1 MPTTFERER
10 QLQEEIA
17 SRVEHDLPGVDVL
30 AVELLT
36 PTRFCVFVDHSDGV
50 DHALCKR
57 VTDVLRD
64 YLRDYGIEVSSPGL
78 DRPLR
83 RQQHFEAARG
93 RRVKVRTAE
102 DGYVVV
108 LRSDAQGRVRVLFP
122 LDPSDDDFVRGGR
135 TLEVRGRGDREA
147 FYIDDGEGSG
157 VVLAARSAAPFKF
170 EEFAKRIGIV
180 LVVIDDQNA

>member
-93 RRVKVRTAE
+93 RRVKVRTAGRKLRGE
-102 DGYVVV
+102 VLSAGEQSVTVAASDGAETEIPYHEI
-108 LRSDAQGRVRVLFP
+108 VRANL
-122 LDPSDDDFVRGGR
+122 
-135 TLEVRGRGDREA
+135 
-147 FYIDDGEGSG
+147 IHEGA
-157 VVLAARSAAPFKF
+157 VT
-170 EEFAKRIGIV
+170 
-180 LVVIDDQNA
+180 

>member
-36 PTRFCVFVDHSDGV
+36 PTLFCVFVDHPDGV

-64 YLRDYGIEVSSPGL
+64 YLREKRNGPVHLRVPQRGEKRALAEV
-78 DRPLR
+78 
-83 RQQHFEAARG
+83 
-93 RRVKVRTAE
+93 V
-102 DGYVVV
+102 
-108 LRSDAQGRVRVLFP
+108 
-122 LDPSDDDFVRGGR
+122 
-135 TLEVRGRGDREA
+135 
-147 FYIDDGEGSG
+147 I
-157 VVLAARSAAPFKF
+157 SAAS
-170 EEFAKRIGIV
+170 
-180 LVVIDDQNA
+180 